1 MLARNSLCSAFEKP
15 LLRGADDG
23 KVWRRSMMLWEERV
37 GRLERR
43 VDEGNE
49 VMADMRSDLAATRQ
63 GVVDLRDRFDR
74 FEVHVDRQFE
84 AIRQEFDGVYRRAEA
99 DRQTEAINRRFDAI
113 DKRFDRVD
121 DRFDRLEDRMSRQ
134 FMWLVGLLV
143 TVGGAIMTA
152 VLTR

>member
-1 MLARNSLCSAFEKP
+1 MI
-15 LLRGADDG
+15 
-23 KVWRRSMMLWEERV
+23 LWEERV
-37 GRLERR
+37 GRLERQ

-49 VMADMRSDLAATRQ
+49 VMADIRSDLAATKQ

-74 FEVHVDRQFE
+74 FEHRVDRQFE
-84 AIRQEFDGVYRRAEA
+84 EIRRQLDGVYRRAEA
-99 DRQTEAINRRFDAI
+99 DSQTEAINRRFDAI

-121 DRFDRLEDRMSRQ
+121 DRFDRLEDKMSRQ
-134 FMWLVGLLV
+134 FLWLVGLLV